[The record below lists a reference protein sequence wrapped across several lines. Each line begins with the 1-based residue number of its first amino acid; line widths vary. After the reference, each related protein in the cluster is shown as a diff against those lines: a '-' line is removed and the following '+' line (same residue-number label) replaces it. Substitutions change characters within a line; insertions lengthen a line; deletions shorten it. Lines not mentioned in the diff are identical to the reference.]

1 MATGRRGLKTSLIG
15 LHSELEK
22 LIDDVFGTG
31 TYAGPT
37 TSWSPPAD
45 VFVAGGHV
53 VVRFDVAGVPK
64 ENIDLRYTDG
74 ELRVRGTRLEP
85 EDEEKD
91 TYWQM
96 EIPHGPFERTVKIP
110 VPVDADRI
118 EEAISRDGILEV
130 RLPILSQDRTEN
142 AED

>member
-1 MATGRRGLKTSLIG
+1 MATGRRGLKTSLLG

-22 LIDDVFGTG
+22 LIHDVFDGSGYTG
-31 TYAGPT
+31 P
-37 TSWSPPAD
+37 SSHWSPQAD

-53 VVRFDVAGVPK
+53 VVRFDVAGVPR
-64 ENIDLRYTDG
+64 EDIDLSYTDG
-74 ELRVRGTRLEP
+74 QLRVRGVRLEP
-85 EDEEKD
+85 EEERKD

-96 EIPHGPFERTVKIP
+96 EIPHGHFERAVKIP

-118 EEAISRDGILEV
+118 EAISRDGILEAK
-130 RLPILSQDRTEN
+130 LPIVKQGDSEK

>member
-1 MATGRRGLKTSLIG
+1 MATGRRGLKTRLLG

-22 LIDDVFGTG
+22 LIHDVFDGRGYTG
-31 TYAGPT
+31 P
-37 TSWSPPAD
+37 SSHWSPQAD

-53 VVRFDVAGVPK
+53 VVRFDVAGVPR
-64 ENIDLRYTDG
+64 EDIDLSYTDG
-74 ELRVRGTRLEP
+74 QLRVRGVRLEP
-85 EDEEKD
+85 EEERKD

-96 EIPHGPFERTVKIP
+96 EIPHGHFERAVKIP

-118 EEAISRDGILEV
+118 EAISRDGILEAKLRIV
-130 RLPILSQDRTEN
+130 KQGDSEK